1 MKVMA
6 RKRVGIMTGGCIGE
20 PIRNLLPRT
29 LAKASLPV
37 AAAVLLQATLAYAM
51 VEPNV
56 RTFTAGQKD
65 KITGVILS
73 RNGQVIKVQSDDN
86 AVGTVDLS
94 DETKIQ
100 LKRSLGRKSS
110 MSLDSLVPGLHVEAQ
125 GKGNEKGEL
134 VAEKVL
140 FDPTSMKASRQIDAR
155 VSPIEGRTG
164 ALEGKTG
171 QLEGRA
177 GQLETRAGQLETKQ
191 GQLEDTEKQT
201 QQQVGQVKTTAET
214 ANQGVTTTN
223 QRISDLDRYQEKT
236 KETVSFKVNSSVLAD
251 TEKQKL
257 DNIIQQTQNEKG
269 FVIEV
274 AGFADTT
281 GNAARNQVLSE
292 DRANAVVRYLQ
303 QQGNIPIHRILTPA
317 GMGTSHEAADN
328 KTSAGRKMNRRVEVT
343 VLVNQGVVSGS
354 SPSSTTP
361 GSAPKPPGAPQQ

>member
-1 MKVMA
+1 M
-6 RKRVGIMTGGCIGE
+6 
-20 PIRNLLPRT
+20 RNLLPSRI
-29 LAKASLPV
+29 AKASLPL
-37 AAAVLLQATLAYAM
+37 AAAMLFQATLAYAM

-110 MSLDSLVPGLHVEAQ
+110 MSADSLVSGLRIEAQ

-140 FDPTSMKASRQIDAR
+140 FDPSSMKASKQIDAR
-155 VSPIEGRTG
+155 VSPVEGRTST
-164 ALEGKTG
+164 LEGKTG

-177 GQLETRAGQLETKQ
+177 GQLETRAGQLESKQ
-191 GQLEDTEKQT
+191 GQLEDTQKQT
-201 QQQVGQVKTTAET
+201 QQQVGEVKTTAEN
-214 ANQGVTTTN
+214 ANQGVSAAN
-223 QRISDLDRYQEKT
+223 QRIADLDRYTEKT
-236 KETVSFKVNSSVLAD
+236 KETVYFKVNSAVLAD

-281 GNAARNQVLSE
+281 GNAAQNQILSE
-292 DRANAVVRYLQ
+292 NRAHAVVRYLQ

-317 GMGTSHEAADN
+317 GMGTTHEAADN
-328 KTSAGRKMNRRVEVT
+328 KTREGRQKNRRVEVT
-343 VLVNQGVVSGS
+343 VLVNQGVVSGAS
-354 SPSSTTP
+354 GSSTT
-361 GSAPKPPGAPQQ
+361 STTSKPPGE

>member
-1 MKVMA
+1 M
-6 RKRVGIMTGGCIGE
+6 
-20 PIRNLLPRT
+20 RNLLPCR
-29 LAKASLPV
+29 LAKASLPL
-37 AAAVLLQATLAYAM
+37 AAAMLLQATLAYAM

-65 KITGVILS
+65 KIAGVILS
-73 RNGQVIKVQSDDN
+73 KSGQVIKIRSDDD
-86 AVGTVDLS
+86 AVGTVDLT

-100 LKRSLGRKSS
+100 LKKSFGRKSA
-110 MSLDSLVPGLHVEAQ
+110 MNADALLPGLRVEAE

-134 VAEKVL
+134 EASKVL

-164 ALEGKTG
+164 QLEGRAG

-177 GQLETRAGQLETKQ
+177 GQLESKTGQLETKQ
-191 GQLEDTEKQT
+191 GQLEDTQKQT
-201 QQQVGQVKTTAET
+201 QQEVGQVKTSADA
-214 ANQGVTTTN
+214 ANQGVSTTN
-223 QRISDLDRYQEKT
+223 QRISDLDRYQEKA
-236 KETVSFKVNSSVLAD
+236 KETVYFKVNSSNLDA

-292 DRANAVVRYLQ
+292 QRANSVVRYLQ

-354 SPSSTTP
+354 GSSSPSS
-361 GSAPKPPGAPQQ
+361 SAPKTPGAPQQ

>member
-1 MKVMA
+1 M
-6 RKRVGIMTGGCIGE
+6 
-20 PIRNLLPRT
+20 
-29 LAKASLPV
+29 
-37 AAAVLLQATLAYAM
+37 LLQATLAYAM

-73 RNGQVIKVQSDDN
+73 RSGQVIKVRSDDD
-86 AVGTVDLS
+86 AVGTVDLT

-100 LKRSLGRKSS
+100 LKKGWGRKSA
-110 MSLDSLVPGLHVEAQ
+110 MNADALLPGLRVEAQ

-134 VAEKVL
+134 EAEKVL
-140 FDPTSMKASRQIDAR
+140 FDPSSMKASRQIDAR

-164 ALEGKTG
+164 

-177 GQLETRAGQLETKQ
+177 GQLETKQGQLETKAGQLETRA

-201 QQQVGQVKTTAET
+201 QQQVGQVKTSADA

-223 QRISDLDRYQEKT
+223 QRISDLDRYQEKA
-236 KETVSFKVNSSVLAD
+236 KETVYFKLNSSKLDD

-317 GMGTSHEAADN
+317 GMGTTHEAADN
-328 KTSAGRKMNRRVEVT
+328 KTREGRKLNRRVEVT

-354 SPSSTTP
+354 SAPSTP
-361 GSAPKPPGAPQQ
+361 ASSVPKPPGPPQQ

>member
-1 MKVMA
+1 M
-6 RKRVGIMTGGCIGE
+6 VG
-20 PIRNLLPRT
+20 
-29 LAKASLPV
+29 
-37 AAAVLLQATLAYAM
+37 
-51 VEPNV
+51 PNV

-73 RNGQVIKVQSDDN
+73 RDGQVLKVRSDDD
-86 AVGTVDLS
+86 AVGTVDIS

-100 LKRSLGRKSS
+100 LKRSLGRKSA
-110 MSLDSLVPGLHVEAQ
+110 MSADALLPGLRVEAQ

-134 VAEKVL
+134 AADKVL

-164 ALEGKTG
+164 TLEGKTG

-177 GQLETRAGQLETKQ
+177 GQLESRAGQIESKQ

-201 QQQVGQVKTTAET
+201 QQQVGQVKTTADT
-214 ANQGVTTTN
+214 ANQGASSAN
-223 QRISDLDRYQEKT
+223 QRISDLDKYQEKT
-236 KETVSFKVNSSVLAD
+236 KETVYFKLGSAVLAD

-281 GNAARNQVLSE
+281 GNAARNQILSE
-292 DRANAVVRYLQ
+292 NRANAVVRYLE

-317 GMGTSHEAADN
+317 GMGTTHEAADN
-328 KTSAGRKMNRRVEVT
+328 KTKEGRQMNRRVEVT
-343 VLVNQGVVSGS
+343 VLVNQGVVSGAS
-354 SPSSTTP
+354 ASGSPT
-361 GSAPKPPGAPQQ
+361 SAPKPPGQPQQ

>member
-1 MKVMA
+1 
-6 RKRVGIMTGGCIGE
+6 
-20 PIRNLLPRT
+20 
-29 LAKASLPV
+29 
-37 AAAVLLQATLAYAM
+37 
-51 VEPNV
+51 
-56 RTFTAGQKD
+56 
-65 KITGVILS
+65 
-73 RNGQVIKVQSDDN
+73 
-86 AVGTVDLS
+86 
-94 DETKIQ
+94 
-100 LKRSLGRKSS
+100 
-110 MSLDSLVPGLHVEAQ
+110 
-125 GKGNEKGEL
+125 
-134 VAEKVL
+134 
-140 FDPTSMKASRQIDAR
+140 MKASRQIDAR

-214 ANQGVTTTN
+214 ANQGVSTTN
-223 QRISDLDRYQEKT
+223 QRISDLDRYQEKA
-236 KETVSFKVNSSVLAD
+236 KETVYFKVGSSVLDA

-257 DNIIQQTQNEKG
+257 DNIIQQIQNEKG
-269 FVIEV
+269 YAVEV

-281 GNAARNQVLSE
+281 GNAAHNQVLSE

-328 KTSAGRKMNRRVEVT
+328 KTRDGRKLNRRVEVT

-354 SPSSTTP
+354 GSSAAP
-361 GSAPKPPGAPQQ
+361 AAAPKPPGGPQQ

>member
-1 MKVMA
+1 M
-6 RKRVGIMTGGCIGE
+6 
-20 PIRNLLPRT
+20 LF
-29 LAKASLPV
+29 
-37 AAAVLLQATLAYAM
+37 QATLAYAM

-110 MSLDSLVPGLHVEAQ
+110 MSADALVPGLHVEAQ

-134 VAEKVL
+134 AAEKVL
-140 FDPTSMKASRQIDAR
+140 FDPASMKASKQIDAR
-155 VSPIEGRTG
+155 VSPVEGRTST
-164 ALEGKTG
+164 LEGKTG

-177 GQLETRAGQLETKQ
+177 GQLESRAGQLETKQ
-191 GQLEDTEKQT
+191 GQLEDTQKQT
-201 QQQVGQVKTTAET
+201 QQQVGQVKTEADN
-214 ANQGVTTTN
+214 ANQGVSAAN
-223 QRISDLDRYQEKT
+223 QRIADLDRYTEKT
-236 KETVSFKVNSSVLAD
+236 KETVYFKVNSAVLAD

-281 GNAARNQVLSE
+281 GNAAKNQILSE
-292 DRANAVVRYLQ
+292 NRANAVVRYLQ

-328 KTSAGRKMNRRVEVT
+328 KTKEGRQKNRRVEVT
-343 VLVNQGVVSGS
+343 VLVNQGVVSGAS
-354 SPSSTTP
+354 GGASSTSTT
-361 GSAPKPPGAPQQ
+361 PKPPGE

>member
-1 MKVMA
+1 M
-6 RKRVGIMTGGCIGE
+6 
-20 PIRNLLPRT
+20 RNLIPCRLGKAALP
-29 LAKASLPV
+29 L
-37 AAAVLLQATLAYAM
+37 AAAMLFQATLAYAM

-65 KITGVILS
+65 KITGVILT
-73 RNGQVIKVQSDDN
+73 RNGQAVRVQSDDN
-86 AVGTVDLS
+86 AVGTVDIS

-100 LKRSLGRKSS
+100 LKRSLGRKSA
-110 MSLDSLVPGLHVEAQ
+110 MSADALLPGLRVEAQ

-134 VAEKVL
+134 VADKIL

-155 VSPIEGRTG
+155 VSPIEGRTNS
-164 ALEGKTG
+164 LEGKTG

-201 QQQVGQVKTTAET
+201 QQQVGQVKTSADT
-214 ANQGVTTTN
+214 ANQGVSATN
-223 QRISDLDRYQEKT
+223 QRIADLDRYTEKT
-236 KETVSFKVNSSVLAD
+236 KETVYFKINSAVLAD

-257 DNIIQQTQNEKG
+257 DNIIQQAQNEKG
-269 FVIEV
+269 YVIEV

-292 DRANAVVRYLQ
+292 NRANAVVRYLE

-317 GMGTSHEAADN
+317 GMGTTHEAADN
-328 KTSAGRKMNRRVEVT
+328 KTREGRQKNRRVEVT
-343 VLVNQGVVSGS
+343 VLVNQGVVSGAGG
-354 SPSSTTP
+354 SSTT
-361 GSAPKPPGAPQQ
+361 STTPKPPGQ

>member
-1 MKVMA
+1 M
-6 RKRVGIMTGGCIGE
+6 
-20 PIRNLLPRT
+20 RNLLPCT
-29 LAKASLPV
+29 LAKASLPL

-73 RNGQVIKVQSDDN
+73 RSGQVVRVRSDDD
-86 AVGTVDLS
+86 AVGTVDLT

-100 LKRSLGRKSS
+100 LKRSLGRKSA
-110 MSLDSLVPGLHVEAQ
+110 MSSDALLPGLRVEAQ

-164 ALEGKTG
+164 TLEGKTG

-177 GQLETRAGQLETKQ
+177 GQLETRAGQIESKQ

-201 QQQVGQVKTTAET
+201 QQQVGQVRTTAEA
-214 ANQGVTTTN
+214 ANQGVSTTN
-223 QRISDLDRYQEKT
+223 QRISDLDRYQEKA
-236 KETVSFKVNSSVLAD
+236 KETIYFKLGSSVLDD
-251 TEKQKL
+251 TERQKL

-292 DRANAVVRYLQ
+292 NRANAVVRYLE

-317 GMGTSHEAADN
+317 GMGTTHEAADN
-328 KTSAGRKMNRRVEVT
+328 KTREGRKLNRRVEVT

-354 SPSSTTP
+354 GSSSPAST
-361 GSAPKPPGAPQQ
+361 PKPPGVPQQ